1 MGNEALDKLSAIVL
15 GKQAAWPE
23 TIRIGG
29 SLQKFQCLRN
39 SGAQLR
45 IGVRP
50 IKDNQ
55 AGFEQAEG
63 SIGRQSS
70 VQAIRH
76 FIQKAK
82 IRIVRRVGYDVQGLR
97 KRKEISPTANG
108 YIGFRRQLFYA
119 WWPDPS
125 GSIHL
130 GFID

>member
-29 SLQKFQCLRN
+29 SLQKFQ
-39 SGAQLR
+39 AQLR

-55 AGFEQAEG
+55 AGFEQG
-63 SIGRQSS
+63 GLHRTQSS

-82 IRIVRRVGYDVQGLR
+82 IRIVRRVGYVVQGLR

>member
-39 SGAQLR
+39 SGALLR

-63 SIGRQSS
+63 SIGRNRQ
-70 VQAIRH
+70 
-76 FIQKAK
+76 
-82 IRIVRRVGYDVQGLR
+82 
-97 KRKEISPTANG
+97 
-108 YIGFRRQLFYA
+108 FRLFVILSKK
-119 WWPDPS
+119 PRS
-125 GSIHL
+125 GSSGESVTL
-130 GFID
+130 FKDYESARKYRPPDRE